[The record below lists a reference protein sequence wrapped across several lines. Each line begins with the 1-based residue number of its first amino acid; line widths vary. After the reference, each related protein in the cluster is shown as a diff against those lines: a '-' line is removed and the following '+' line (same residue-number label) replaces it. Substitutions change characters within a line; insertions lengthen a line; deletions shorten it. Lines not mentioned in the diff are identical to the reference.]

1 MARAGR
7 TKNVGNKSPDK
18 KAKDFTG
25 PGVEGEKGK
34 QEYDLKERRLKHI
47 VAVLP
52 SLKFS
57 EDFTADN
64 KPTVK
69 AIEEKIGF
77 DITAEERDEAV
88 ERILTGNPDFP
99 KSFTIE
105 KTKEPEPDP
114 QKSRVI
120 TGEDVLRSMRAK
132 GVKI

>member
-7 TKNVGNKSPDK
+7 TKNVGNKTSDE
-18 KAKDFTG
+18 KAKDFPG

-34 QEYDLKERRLKHI
+34 QESDLKERRLKHI

-52 SLKFS
+52 SLKFPG
-57 EDFTADN
+57 DFTADN

-88 ERILTGNPDFP
+88 ERILAGNPDFS
-99 KSFTIE
+99 KSFAIE
-105 KTKEPEPDP
+105 KTEEPKSVSQEPM
-114 QKSRVI
+114 VI